1 MWYHTC
7 PSRGK
12 KCNNTELVDFGGCAI
27 WYDETQVI
35 LSATSSGGLLL
46 LSLSPPLPLSLLL
59 LLLQAITEA
68 VLDNQYAFLEAV
80 DRMELVRDGILKQWM
95 RFIISLDKHYHTHL
109 EQLLAQMKEK
119 VTSSEISL
127 AEAKQ
132 CSEEVELEGRGI
144 SEVVD
149 LWTKL
154 QVHMYV

>member
-1 MWYHTC
+1 
-7 PSRGK
+7 
-12 KCNNTELVDFGGCAI
+12 
-27 WYDETQVI
+27 
-35 LSATSSGGLLL
+35 
-46 LSLSPPLPLSLLL
+46 
-59 LLLQAITEA
+59 
-68 VLDNQYAFLEAV
+68 
-80 DRMELVRDGILKQWM
+80 MELARDGILKQWM